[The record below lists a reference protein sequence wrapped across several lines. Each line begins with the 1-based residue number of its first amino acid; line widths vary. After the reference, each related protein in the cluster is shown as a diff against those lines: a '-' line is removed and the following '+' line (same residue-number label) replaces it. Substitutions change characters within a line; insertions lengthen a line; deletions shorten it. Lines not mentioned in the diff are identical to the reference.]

1 MFSDDQGRYVAVEC
15 IYKNWKILVVNIYAP
30 NGSKTSFFRDLQN
43 KLNNVVYEH
52 IILAGDFNGTVNNEL
67 DRSNKMKKNK
77 KNNKTG
83 KLPKT
88 FFNLIEQVNL
98 TDIWRKRNKKQRDY
112 TFYSDRHKSWLRL
125 DMVWVTKELEL
136 ITKKIEIMTSSISD
150 HNPILWQS
158 LDNND
163 QRKRWIINEDLLDK
177 QEIIENIK
185 KDIQEYFTINLT
197 PDMNAS
203 VI

>member
-1 MFSDDQGRYVAVEC
+1 M
-15 IYKNWKILVVNIYAP
+15 KN
-30 NGSKTSFFRDLQN
+30 
-43 KLNNVVYEH
+43 
-52 IILAGDFNGTVNNEL
+52 
-67 DRSNKMKKNK
+67 NK

-88 FFNLIEQVNL
+88 SFNLIEQVNL

-150 HNPILWQS
+150 HNLILWQS

-163 QRKRWIINEDLLDK
+163 QRKRWIINQDLLDK